1 MGAAVPYAIGAKFAH
16 PDRPVIALVG
26 DGAMQMN
33 NMAELITVQKYWKQ
47 WSDPRWIVCVFNNED
62 LNEVTWEQRVMEGN
76 PRFEASQDIPDF
88 AYAKFG
94 EMLGFKGIFVDSPD
108 RLAPAWQEAL
118 SSDRPV
124 VLEVKTDPDVA
135 PLPPHLTLKQARGL
149 MSAIAKGDRDTGG
162 IISETAKQVV
172 NGLFGKND

>member
-1 MGAAVPYAIGAKFAH
+1 
-16 PDRPVIALVG
+16 VIALVG

-33 NMAELITVQKYWKQ
+33 NMAELITVQKYWKR
-47 WSDPRWIVCVFNNED
+47 WADPRWIVCVFNNQD

-76 PRFEASQDIPDF
+76 PKFDASQDIPDF

-108 RLAPAWQEAL
+108 RLTSAWQEAL

-135 PLPPHLTLKQARGL
+135 PLPPHLTLKEARGF
-149 MSAIAKGDRDTGG
+149 MSAMAKGDGAAS
-162 IISETAKQVV
+162 IIGETAKQVV
-172 NGLFGKND
+172 EGVFGHKKE